1 MFFRQ
6 TKYISE
12 QIRKSNID
20 IKRIKVE
27 PYWNVNFNNK
37 LKKALEANIKVEPYW
52 NVNTSWI
59 KELGINQEIKVEPYW
74 NVNEEYFMCIGG
86 AKEGLKQNH
95 IGM

>member
-27 PYWNVNFNNK
+27 PYWNVNTTVKNFMTQ
-37 LKKALEANIKVEPYW
+37 AVNIKVEPYW
-52 NVNTSWI
+52 NVNS
-59 KELGINQEIKVEPYW
+59 L
-74 NVNEEYFMCIGG
+74 
-86 AKEGLKQNH
+86 
-95 IGM
+95 

>member
-27 PYWNVNFNNK
+27 PYWNVNRYDCSG
-37 LKKALEANIKVEPYW
+37 LMMKAYIKVEPYW
-52 NVNTSWI
+52 NVNVSI
-59 KELGINQEIKVEPYW
+59 LIECFFCDSIKVEPYW
-74 NVNEEYFMCIGG
+74 NVN
-86 AKEGLKQNH
+86 
-95 IGM
+95 

>member
-27 PYWNVNFNNK
+27 PYWNVNSFSNIYLLNSFK
-37 LKKALEANIKVEPYW
+37 IKVEPYW
-52 NVNTSWI
+52 NVNLNPGEVAIIEKT
-59 KELGINQEIKVEPYW
+59 IKVEPYW
-74 NVNEEYFMCIGG
+74 NVN
-86 AKEGLKQNH
+86 N
-95 IGM
+95 